1 MHPRQTHLR
10 KMRAIL
16 LRAEEDGERCAGPTL
31 LAGMAIGIGVVKLSS
46 EALKQ
51 SSHLSLQ
58 MLSVLVLELMGP
70 LLVSIFGMALLLPR
84 WIARVEK
91 SHPREL
97 SYSVSSSAVVG
108 ACLMLMFFTAAISS
122 GILISPR
129 SENFTELMDLLASIN
144 PRYFFRAI
152 LRCTAYLAIL
162 CAWCQ
167 WRASAAL
174 QNGHGETYIASN
186 LLVEG
191 LMISFTLKLLWLLII
206 NNFTSSAMS
215 A

>member
-1 MHPRQTHLR
+1 MQHHTTHIR
-10 KMRAIL
+10 KIRAIL
-16 LRAEEDGERCAGPTL
+16 LRAEKDGERCAGPTL
-31 LAGMAIGIGVVKLSS
+31 LAGMAIGVGVIKLSS

-84 WIARVEK
+84 WIERVGK
-91 SHPREL
+91 SHSREL
-97 SYSVSSSAVVG
+97 IQSASSSALVG
-108 ACLMLMFFTAAISS
+108 ACLMLMFSTAAISS
-122 GILISPR
+122 GILTTPR
-129 SENFTELMDLLASIN
+129 GEHLTELMDLLASIE

-152 LRCTAYLAIL
+152 LRCAAFLAIL

-167 WRASAAL
+167 WRAVAAL
-174 QNGHGETYIASN
+174 KKGHSQTYIASN

-191 LMISFTLKLLWLLII
+191 LMIGFTLKLLWFLII
-206 NNFTSSAMS
+206 NNFASSGVS
-215 A
+215 S